1 MCVHTYLQ
9 LQPHVRSAYTVS
21 RLAAVAWRVGRPH
34 PPPRGRAIKI
44 KMNSND
50 PRVLI
55 QTMDAKVYKGYTVH
69 AHNARQCTVYSY
81 QPLQACASLSRS
93 TSPSVFARLNS
104 PPQVK
109 SCE

>member
-34 PPPRGRAIKI
+34 GAPAAPRPRD

-55 QTMDAKVYKGYTVH
+55 QTMDAKVYKVYTVH
-69 AHNARQCTVYSY
+69 THNAR
-81 QPLQACASLSRS
+81 
-93 TSPSVFARLNS
+93 
-104 PPQVK
+104 K
-109 SCE
+109 